1 MPRPHP
7 APASMALWWTV
18 QRVPGQDRG
27 DPRGRTGPASSRTLT
42 VSTSLLG
49 LPPPYLPYLYLLPA
63 PLHLG
68 RWSQM
73 GRALLSCTPS
83 PALTP
88 PESHEHWAHYTPG
101 NTHLGS
107 ATSHIWILL
116 EEGPKC

>member
-1 MPRPHP
+1 MVDS
-7 APASMALWWTV
+7 AESAWSG
-18 QRVPGQDRG
+18 QRGPQGQDWACFLPDADR
-27 DPRGRTGPASSRTLT
+27 LN
-42 VSTSLLG
+42 LLG

-101 NTHLGS
+101 NTHLGC